1 MPSLRFGSAENEYL
15 ELEIALPPGAG
26 HSETLMDVP
35 VELVVDGFRG
45 RITPMFEVDDFVRF
59 LSALRSV
66 YETLSGHATLDSR
79 DRQLYFTASGN
90 GRGAVTIEGYAYA
103 RATYG
108 NKLTFEI
115 TIDQSYLPEPL
126 ATLTKVVE
134 AWN

>member
-1 MPSLRFGSAENEYL
+1 
-15 ELEIALPPGAG
+15 
-26 HSETLMDVP
+26 
-35 VELVVDGFRG
+35 
-45 RITPMFEVDDFVRF
+45 MFEVDDFVRF

-90 GRGAVTIEGYAYA
+90 GRGAVTIEGYANA

-115 TIDQSYLPEPL
+115 TVDQSYLQEPL

-134 AWN
+134 A